1 MATLNNSQAVE
12 DFDWDKPLEKE
23 TESQGDDAL
32 ELDPTSESLDP
43 VSESINS
50 APPEKKEKA
59 ANMELLLD
67 IPLEITA
74 ELGRTRMI
82 INDLLQ
88 LGQGS
93 VIELNK
99 LAGEPLEILVNQKLI
114 ARGEVVVVNEKFGIR
129 LTDIISPLER
139 PGSLEAVGSQ
149 IPASSGPHPG
159 LGHSSSGPQTGPD
172 PGGRRAGNLFIG
184 QFRQQLERHSPG
196 RRKNPGEAGVPSAR
210 SVMRGFE
217 RSPAWIAGNL
227 S

>member
-1 MATLNNSQAVE
+1 MATSNNSQVVE
-12 DFDWDKPLEKE
+12 DFDWEKPLEKE
-23 TESQGDDAL
+23 TEPQGDEAP
-32 ELDPTSESLDP
+32 ELDPISESLDP
-43 VSESINS
+43 VSESISS
-50 APPEKKEKA
+50 AAPEKKEKA

-139 PGSLEAVGSQ
+139 IKQ
-149 IPASSGPHPG
+149 
-159 LGHSSSGPQTGPD
+159 LG
-172 PGGRRAGNLFIG
+172 
-184 QFRQQLERHSPG
+184 
-196 RRKNPGEAGVPSAR
+196 
-210 SVMRGFE
+210 
-217 RSPAWIAGNL
+217 
-227 S
+227 